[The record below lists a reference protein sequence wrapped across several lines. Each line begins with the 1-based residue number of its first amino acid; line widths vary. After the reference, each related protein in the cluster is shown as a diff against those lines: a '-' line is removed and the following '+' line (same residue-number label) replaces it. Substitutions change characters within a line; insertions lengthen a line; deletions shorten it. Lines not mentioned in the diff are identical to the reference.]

1 MKTDLCQ
8 FTSLKL
14 TFIALTF
21 TTIYHLYIRY
31 INFISSKLTFIK
43 LAVSTLHQTYPNLSF
58 FYLDDKLL
66 DRLSNLS
73 LRLSDL
79 SLKPIS
85 EMYLRSISS
94 LSSFSSYPWGTW
106 CTSGAFVFVQCCN
119 AATVQRCVGPAT
131 RFFVSS
137 AFYRFFFI
145 LSARLTLCSYHK
157 LFPRHLYQTS
167 CQINGPMK
175 FIVKLSSVQLMSS
188 DVVHQ
193 PWQSYLQPY
202 SRQTWLFQ
210 TKFIKLIATYRHL
223 SLSNSLLAKP
233 NAISLSPSAYLSKC
247 PFFSIWTVEFTSVR
261 VNLHLSPSQTW
272 LHHIPIFPSKLIL
285 VKLPLSNRA
294 IIALS
299 NIPQY
304 LYLFISFISL
314 WHLPLSTSPKLFC
327 IMSFL
332 FLNLTPPNPF
342 HSTSSCQTYS
352 SRISNQL
359 VRHWFLSLS
368 TSSFSS
374 DHKMY
379 IF

>member
-1 MKTDLCQ
+1 MHRKWKWKWVLVIEEEIASTVSVSLPPYSICLYETDLCQ

-43 LAVSTLHQTYPNLSF
+43 LAVSTLHQTYPNLS
-58 FYLDDKLL
+58 LDDKLL

-106 CTSGAFVFVQCCN
+106 CTSGAFVLWQCCN
-119 AATVQRCVGPAT
+119 AATVQRCVGLLL
-131 RFFVSS
+131 VSS
-137 AFYRFFFI
+137 CPQLFIGFFI
-145 LSARLTLCSYHK
+145 LSARLTCVL
-157 LFPRHLYQTS
+157 PQTVPAPS
-167 CQINGPMK
+167 LSNFLSNQRSMK

-202 SRQTWLFQ
+202 SHQTWLFQ

-223 SLSNSLLAKP
+223 SLSNSLPANLT
-233 NAISLSPSAYLSKC
+233 PSAYLHPAYLSKC
-247 PFFSIWTVEFTSVR
+247 PFFLFHCWI
-261 VNLHLSPSQTW
+261 
-272 LHHIPIFPSKLIL
+272 
-285 VKLPLSNRA
+285 
-294 IIALS
+294 
-299 NIPQY
+299 Y
-304 LYLFISFISL
+304 LRQS
-314 WHLPLSTSPKLFC
+314 
-327 IMSFL
+327 
-332 FLNLTPPNPF
+332 
-342 HSTSSCQTYS
+342 
-352 SRISNQL
+352 
-359 VRHWFLSLS
+359 
-368 TSSFSS
+368 
-374 DHKMY
+374 
-379 IF
+379 